1 MVGISACGA
10 YVPIYRLNKDE
21 ISRAWGRPPVGGE
34 KAVANF
40 DEDSVTMAVAAGID
54 CLQGIERSS
63 SDGLYFASTTSPYK
77 EKLSSSIIASALDIR
92 RDAFTG
98 DFAHSVRSGSIALRA
113 GLNALK
119 DGAKKVLVAAS
130 DCRLGAPEGDIEV
143 NLGDG
148 AAALMLGTDD
158 LVAELEH
165 SYTHYDD
172 FLDLWR
178 KDADLFIKTWEDR
191 FVVTHGFMQ
200 NLQEA
205 VQGILRQS
213 HLKPVDIQKFV
224 FYAPDARYHQTMG
237 RSLGFDL
244 KTQVQEP
251 FFSKMGNTG
260 SAFAL
265 MQLVAALEDSKPGD
279 RVLLACYGDGC
290 DAYIFKVTDKIGKL
304 KNRRGMKGHL
314 SSKRMLPSYEKY
326 LRFKNL
332 TDRQP
337 LARSPDSSS
346 VTLLWREHKQLIN
359 LYGQKCKTCGTCY
372 FPRQHVCLKCLSRD
386 KFDDIRLS
394 DKKGE
399 IFTYTIDNLAA
410 SMDPP
415 TVQCV
420 LTLEGGCRFYCSMT
434 DRDPQDV
441 KIGMP
446 VELTFR
452 KFHEGAGV
460 VNYFWKCRPVR

>member
-10 YVPIYRLNKDE
+10 YVPIYRLSKDE
-21 ISRAWGRPPVGGE
+21 ISRAWGRPPSGGE

-40 DEDSVTMAVAAGID
+40 DEDSITMAVAAGID

-63 SDGLYFASTTSPYK
+63 IDGLYFASTTSPYK
-77 EKLSSSIIASALDIR
+77 EKLSSSIIASALDLR
-92 RDAFTG
+92 RDSFTG
-98 DFAHSVRSGSIALRA
+98 DFDHSLRSGSIALRS

-119 DGAKKVLVAAS
+119 DGAKRVLVTAS
-130 DCRLGAPEGDIEV
+130 DCRLGAPEGDLEL

-148 AAALMLGTDD
+148 AAAIMLGTED
-158 LVAELEH
+158 LVAELEQ

-178 KDADLFIKTWEDR
+178 KDNDLFIKTWEDR
-191 FVVTHGFMQ
+191 FIITHGFMQ
-200 NLQEA
+200 NLQEV

-213 HLKPVDIQKFV
+213 HLKPQEIQKV
-224 FYAPDARYHQTMG
+224 VLYAPDSRYHQTMG

-244 KTQVQEP
+244 KTQVQDP
-251 FFSKMGNTG
+251 FFNQMGNTG

-265 MQLVAALEDSKPGD
+265 MQLVAALEGATPGD
-279 RVLLACYGDGC
+279 RILVAFYGDGC
-290 DAYIFKVTDKIGKL
+290 DAYIFKVTDKVARL
-304 KNRRGMKGHL
+304 KDHRGMKGHL
-314 SSKRMLPSYEKY
+314 SSKKMLSNYEKY
-326 LRFKNL
+326 LRYKNL
-332 TDRQP
+332 TERQP
-337 LARSPDSSS
+337 LARPPDSSS
-346 VTLLWREHKQLIN
+346 VPLLWRQRKQLIS
-359 LYGQKCKTCGTCY
+359 LYGQKCKVCGTCY
-372 FPRQHVCLKCLSRD
+372 FPRQHVCLKCMSKD
-386 KFDDIRLS
+386 KFDEIRLS

-420 LTLEGGCRFYCSMT
+420 LNIEGCRFYCSMT

-441 KIGMP
+441 KVGMP

-460 VNYFWKCRPVR
+460 MNYFWKCRPVR

>member
-10 YVPIYRLNKDE
+10 YVPIYRLSKDE
-21 ISRAWGRPPVGGE
+21 ISRAWGRPPAGGE

-40 DEDSVTMAVAAGID
+40 DEDSLTMAVAAGID
-54 CLQGIERSS
+54 CLQGIERSAI
-63 SDGLYFASTTSPYK
+63 DGLYFASTTSPYK
-77 EKLSSSIIASALDIR
+77 EKLSCSIIASALDLR

-98 DFAHSVRSGSIALRA
+98 DFAHSLRSGSMALRA
-113 GLNALK
+113 GLSTLK
-119 DGAKKVLVAAS
+119 DGAKKVLVTAS
-130 DCRLGAPEGDIEV
+130 DCRLGAPEGDLEI

-148 AAALMLGTDD
+148 AAAIVLGTED
-158 LVAELEH
+158 LIAELEH
-165 SYTHYDD
+165 TYTHHDD

-178 KDADLFIKTWEDR
+178 KDNDLFPKTWEDR

-213 HLKPVDIQKFV
+213 HLKPQDIQKFA
-224 FYAPDARYHQTMG
+224 FYAPDPRYHQTMG

-244 KTQVQEP
+244 KTQVQDA
-251 FFSKMGNTG
+251 FFSQMGNTG

-265 MQLVAALEDSKPGD
+265 MQFVAALEGAKPGD
-279 RVLLACYGDGC
+279 RILLACYGDGC
-290 DAYIFKVTDKIGKL
+290 DAYIFKVTDKVARL

-314 SSKRMLPSYEKY
+314 ASRRPLSNYEKY
-326 LRFKNL
+326 LRYKNL
-332 TDRQP
+332 TERQP
-337 LARSPDSSS
+337 LSRPPDSSS
-346 VTLLWREHKQLIN
+346 VPLLWRQRKQLMS
-359 LYGQKCKTCGTCY
+359 LYGHKCKVCGTSY
-372 FPRQHVCLKCLSRD
+372 FPRQHVCLKCLSKD

-394 DKKGE
+394 DKRGE
-399 IFTYTIDNLAA
+399 IFTYTIDNLAV
-410 SMDPP
+410 SLDPP

-420 LTLEGGCRFYCSMT
+420 LDVGGCRFYCSMT
-434 DRDPQDV
+434 DRDPQEV

-452 KFHEGAGV
+452 RFHEAAGV
-460 VNYFWKCRPVR
+460 INYFWKCRPVR